1 MMNELAIRESS
12 NIIKYEGFGILSA
25 KRTIW
30 IPETGKS
37 IYLTAVQGS
46 APLSISI
53 LLSNGDNNFLSLRI
67 TEPFT
72 TVRQGFFSPFKLD
85 INTPLMVST
94 SDESISCDIF
104 GGANATQVNYNG
116 RSDFSNINNAVGPAN
131 GSVASLNSGL
141 IVQTSGRI
149 VLGYNLPPSEYNNL
163 EIEQV
168 SIKFYCRLSLTVAV
182 GVSSMILYWRP
193 NPLENWIQ
201 LQQISLSLIGTVNHL
216 TTPIEYDITDMV
228 LESSN
233 PWEVI
238 NNLQTSFVGIHT
250 GLGLGNVI
258 QLDAIEIEICVHG
271 KNQITVFGYEE

>member
-168 SIKFYCRLSLTVAV
+168 IIKFYCRLGLTVAV